1 MSQLFEDKAKFE
13 TAYSAALAEAG
24 ITANAHQVSSDH
36 VTIERIMSEENF
48 KVLVYTAWRMTQ
60 EHQES
65 ADCIALTYE
74 KVKLLFSSLG
84 FGDINRF
91 RQDCFNRNCLTK
103 FMTKHIIYLI
113 REKQNVCARCNLVV
127 EDKRYGAFGFD
138 SDHIFENFRM
148 DNEETT
154 KTCLFVDNKVG
165 LLKILLE
172 GAKTQL
178 TCKRCHLDLTD
189 IFFKPTHSSRVLKK
203 QKRS

>member
-1 MSQLFEDKAKFE
+1 MSRLFEDKAKFE

-65 ADCIALTYE
+65 ADRIALTYE

-91 RQDCFNRNCLTK
+91 RPEDSEDSFNSWGLAK
-103 FMTKHIIYLI
+103 FMTSHIVYLT
-113 REKQNVCARCNLVV
+113 REKQNACARCNILV

-154 KTCLFVDNKVG
+154 KTCLSVDNKAG

-178 TCKRCHLDLTD
+178 T
-189 IFFKPTHSSRVLKK
+189 SSKTKTQLSSWGR
-203 QKRS
+203 RWWWWTPR